1 MAEQRTKFNAN
12 NTGYIK
18 GRYNLF
24 CDEQLGLADTI
35 NVTYPKLDS
44 LYQKQVSQI
53 WNEFEVDLTQDRMDM
68 TTLPYS
74 IVRPMQQTISWQALA
89 DAVAARSIS
98 SLLMKHITNPELENL
113 VNLWA
118 FFETIHN
125 KTYAH
130 IIKKTFEDPQEM
142 MRDTYENAQ
151 VLMRS
156 ESIVRAFDKLEQL
169 ADDAPILEVKTT
181 LLTAMVALFALE
193 SIAFMASFA
202 VTFGIAELGVFQGI
216 SQLVTLI
223 CRDEILH
230 THMGLEVMSTL
241 RDEEGWG
248 PIFAICQGQVLE
260 MLTELTQQEMD
271 WADHIFID
279 GAIPGLSATLL
290 KQEVAYRAY
299 PTFQFFGLGDDFPFE
314 IVKEPPLKYMSKY
327 LNTSNIQVAAQE
339 LQLTAYQI
347 GIISDNAQEYVF
359 DEADLMLD
367 LKPGMLINY

>member
-1 MAEQRTKFNAN
+1 MTKFNAN
-12 NTGYIK
+12 NKGYERGHYK
-18 GRYNLF
+18 LF
-24 CDEQLGLADTI
+24 CDEQMGLADTI
-35 NVTYPKLDS
+35 NITYPKLES
-44 LYQKQVSQI
+44 LYQKQVAQI
-53 WNEFEVDLTQDRMDM
+53 WNETEVDLTQDRMDM
-68 TTLPYS
+68 ATLPYS

-89 DAVAARSIS
+89 DSVAARSIS
-98 SLLMKHITNPELENL
+98 SLLMKHVTNPEFEFL
-113 VNLWA
+113 VSIWS
-118 FFETIHN
+118 FFEVIHSR
-125 KTYAH
+125 TYAH
-130 IIKKTFEDPQEM
+130 IIKQTFEDPQEM

-230 THMGLEVMSTL
+230 THMGLEIMSTL

-248 PIFAICQGQVLE
+248 PIFAICQSQVLE

-290 KQEVAYRAY
+290 KKEVAYRSF
-299 PTFQFFGLGDDFPFE
+299 PTFQFFGLEDQFPFE
-314 IVKEPPLKYMSKY
+314 VVKEPPLKYMTKY
-327 LNTSNIQVAAQE
+327 LNTSNTQVAAQE

-347 GIISDNAQEYVF
+347 GIIRDNAQEYAF
-359 DEADLMLD
+359 DEEELMLD
-367 LKPGMLINY
+367 LKPGMLANY